1 MFLSKLAGKSVL
13 LDLYIN
19 TVFLGSFSSSSLSS
33 VLSPLFESSN
43 FSLLLKKYKSQL
55 KKDIE

>member
-1 MFLSKLAGKSVL
+1 MFLSKLACKTVL
-13 LDLYIN
+13 LDLSIN

-43 FSLLLKKYKSQL
+43 FSLLLKKYKS
-55 KKDIE
+55 